1 MESIAIRVLRPLLKR
16 AARVAVAAFV
26 SVGMVGGCSG
36 GSDIAQD
43 CERLAQGMTEVSQQM
58 TSAAGDPAQAEQTMQ
73 QSADDLRALADEM
86 TDPELQQAVRD
97 SADEIE
103 QMGQAAAGGEM
114 PDVNALSGLTTVI
127 AERCGE
133 Q

>member
-1 MESIAIRVLRPLLKR
+1 MESIAMHVLRPLQER
-16 AARVAVAAFV
+16 AARVVLAAFV

-43 CERLAQGMTEVSQQM
+43 CERLSQGMTEVSQQM
-58 TSAAGDPAQAEQTMQ
+58 TSGIGDPAQIEQTMQ

-86 TDPELQQAVRD
+86 TDPELEQAVRD

-114 PDVNALSGLTTVI
+114 PDANALSGLTTVV
-127 AERCGE
+127 AERCG
-133 Q
+133 QQ

>member
-1 MESIAIRVLRPLLKR
+1 MESIARRVLRPLRER
-16 AARVAVAAFV
+16 AARVVVAAFV

-43 CERLAQGMTEVSQQM
+43 CERLSQGMTEVSQQM
-58 TSAAGDPAQAEQTMQ
+58 TSSMSDPGQIEQSMA
-73 QSADDLRALADEM
+73 QSAEDLRALADEM
-86 TDPELQQAVRD
+86 TDPDLEQAVLD

-103 QMGQAAAGGEM
+103 QMGQAAAGGQV
-114 PDVNALSGLTTVI
+114 PDVNALSGLTTVV
-127 AERCGE
+127 AERCGG

>member
-1 MESIAIRVLRPLLKR
+1 MESIAIHVLRPLRQR
-16 AARVAVAAFV
+16 AARVVVAAFV

-36 GSDIAQD
+36 GADIAAD
-43 CERLAQGMTEVSQQM
+43 CERLSQGMTEVSQQM
-58 TSAAGDPAQAEQTMQ
+58 TSGVSDPAQIEQTMA

-86 TDPELQQAVRD
+86 SDPELQEAVRG

-103 QMGQAAAGGEM
+103 QMGQDAAGGQM
-114 PDVNALSGLTTVI
+114 PDVNALGGLTTTV
-127 AERCGE
+127 AERCGG